1 MQLYIQL
8 YNAAVLYNYT
18 TTPNYASV
26 HAAVTNA
33 AKNTDVQNLQNMQ
46 NLETYDIWYR
56 MLSYD
61 IILYDIIWTIFNSDA
76 FYEK

>member
-18 TTPNYASV
+18 TTQNYALV

-33 AKNTDVQNLQNMQ
+33 AKNTDVQNLQN
-46 NLETYDIWYR
+46 LETYDIWYC

-61 IILYDIIWTIFNSDA
+61 MISYDIIWTIFNSDA